1 MALVKAHPQRLSR
14 DRRLSDA
21 RDFVAL
27 REAGERRVCGCL
39 IVNWRRRKDPGPSRL
54 GLVVSR
60 RVGGAV
66 VRSRARRWMREAFRQ
81 QQVALRESVDV
92 VLVARPSMAQK
103 SLTTVVRDLRRGLA
117 GLWMEDGV
125 VEGV

>member
-1 MALVKAHPQRLSR
+1 MKKAHPLRLSR

-21 RDFVAL
+21 RDFAVL

-39 IVNWRRRKDPGPSRL
+39 IVNWRRRAKCGPSRV

-81 QQVALRESVDV
+81 QQGLLREPVDV
-92 VLVARPSMAQK
+92 VLVARPSLAGQ
-103 SLTTVVRDLRRGLA
+103 SLATVVRDLRRGLA
-117 GLWMEDGV
+117 GLWIEDGV
-125 VEGV
+125 SGGV